1 MLPVALIAGGLATRL
16 KLLTEDIPKSMI
28 RVAGRPFIDWQL
40 IWLKSQGIE
49 DVIICAGHFAA
60 QLKNH
65 VGKGENFGLQ
75 VRYSFDGPTQLGTG
89 GALKKALPLLGDYFY
104 VLYGDSLL
112 PVDLLPIEDK
122 FFQNDRTTLMAVIKN
137 QDRWDKS
144 NVEYSDGR
152 VIHYN
157 KKNPTKNM
165 EFIDYGISVLNRNS
179 FTDQKFG
186 AIFDLAD
193 VYKDLSKQGNL
204 LGYEVFDRFYE
215 VGSIDGIRQTE
226 SYLKSRG
233 SKWAILTN
241 T

>member
-49 DVIICAGHFAA
+49 DVVICAGHFGA

-75 VRYSFDGPTQLGTG
+75 IRYSFDGPNQLGTG

-112 PVDLLPIEDK
+112 PVDLLPIEEN

-144 NVEYSDGR
+144 NVEFS
-152 VIHYN
+152 
-157 KKNPTKNM
+157 
-165 EFIDYGISVLNRNS
+165 
-179 FTDQKFG
+179 
-186 AIFDLAD
+186 
-193 VYKDLSKQGNL
+193 DLS
-204 LGYEVFDRFYE
+204 
-215 VGSIDGIRQTE
+215 
-226 SYLKSRG
+226 
-233 SKWAILTN
+233 ILSN
-241 T
+241 IERL